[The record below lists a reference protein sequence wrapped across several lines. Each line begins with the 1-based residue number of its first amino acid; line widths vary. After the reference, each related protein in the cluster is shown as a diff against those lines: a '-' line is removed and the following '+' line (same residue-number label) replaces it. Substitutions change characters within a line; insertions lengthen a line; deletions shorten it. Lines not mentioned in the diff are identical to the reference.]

1 MNQLTVTRTTGSS
14 PTSASQWNLRPAT
27 CPGWMAPIGESI
39 GAVATA
45 ISWVARIFGS
55 ALKPIS
61 STHILTDWM
70 NPPSSSFCIG
80 PVSAFSGVSPKPIT

>member
-1 MNQLTVTRTTGSS
+1 MSQLTVTRTTTSS
-14 PTSASQWNLRPAT
+14 PTSASQWNLRAAT
-27 CPGWMAPIGESI
+27 WPGSMTPIGESI

-45 ISWVARIFGS
+45 TSCEERTIGS
-55 ALKPIS
+55 AANPIL
-61 STHILTDWM
+61 STIMRTDWM